1 MKSDGSE
8 TSAGYLLLGYVDA
21 RLLALYQAGIVPSLE
36 LARTQAALTA
46 TGQGDEAAVPLYI
59 QQVAAHDCLPKSGRG
74 EFDHAVDVDE
84 PASVP
89 SLDSLARPVAEG
101 RAEDAEWHSFSA
113 LEQQLEL
120 PDEEVEDY
128 SLDDR
133 LEATRLALAEL
144 EAGEDVSVP
153 LLRQVT
159 AK

>member
-21 RLLALYQAGIVPSLE
+21 RLLALYQAGVVPSLE

-46 TGQGDEAAVPLYI
+46 TGQGDGAAVPLYI
-59 QQVAAHDCLPKSGRG
+59 QQGAAHDFLHRSGPG
-74 EFDHAVDVDE
+74 DFDQAVEADE

-89 SLDSLARPVAEG
+89 SLDSMARPVAEG

-120 PDEEVEDY
+120 PED
-128 SLDDR
+128 R
-133 LEATRLALAEL
+133 K
-144 EAGEDVSVP
+144 SV
-153 LLRQVT
+153 V
-159 AK
+159 